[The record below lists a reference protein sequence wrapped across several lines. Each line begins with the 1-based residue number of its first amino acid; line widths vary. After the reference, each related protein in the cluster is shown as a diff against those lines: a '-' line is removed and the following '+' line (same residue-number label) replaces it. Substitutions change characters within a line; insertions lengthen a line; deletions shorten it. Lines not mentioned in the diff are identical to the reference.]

1 MHEVF
6 HGSFKTSWNLLERQ
20 SCFRNHILYDDTRLS
35 LKNARRLAVRVTML
49 PLTAASK
56 RIRKA
61 GIMLFLAP
69 INFKLLLV
77 YVPFGVGRT
86 NATPPG
92 FHLYSI
98 VSKP

>member
-49 PLTAASK
+49 PQTAASK
-56 RIRKA
+56 GIRKA

-69 INFKLLLV
+69 INLSC
-77 YVPFGVGRT
+77 Y
-86 NATPPG
+86 
-92 FHLYSI
+92 
-98 VSKP
+98 